1 VDRRLTLPTDTL
13 TLTLCHVYCVL
24 WVLLPLRPSKGPSGR
39 SKKNSRMVP
48 LKNENVTW
56 VTLREILGFAHSPHL
71 LSSSLTINLGS
82 TNFNV

>member
-1 VDRRLTLPTDTL
+1 VDWRLTLPTDTL

-24 WVLLPLRPSKGPSGR
+24 WVLLPLRPSR